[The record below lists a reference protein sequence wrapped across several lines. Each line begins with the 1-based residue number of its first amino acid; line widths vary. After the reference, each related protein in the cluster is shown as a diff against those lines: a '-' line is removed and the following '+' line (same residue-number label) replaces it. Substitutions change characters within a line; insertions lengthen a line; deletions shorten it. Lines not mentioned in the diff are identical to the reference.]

1 MKRILFLIAS
11 VLVLWNCAD
20 RPYVIIQIAD
30 SQLGFTAADKNQR
43 EGGEY
48 VNDLTYEVDCLRKAV
63 QMVNEIKPDAVVFT
77 GDQVN
82 RYDDAQ
88 QWDSFAEVIASI
100 DPAVTVLHI
109 PGNHDVLI
117 SEGMVDNTPFTER
130 YGNDRF
136 LHCERGVRMVGVNSN
151 LIKYNDPQEDAQIQ
165 WMKEVLAKESD
176 NEVSILFS
184 HHPFFLNEID
194 EEDGYFQIQKSK
206 RQDYFDLCMELD
218 VDALYAG
225 HLHNNSEG
233 SYNGMPV
240 RTTTSVAFQIG
251 PEQPSIRIITIQDG
265 TVHDELRVI

>member
-1 MKRILFLIAS
+1 MKRVLFLIAS

-100 DPAVTVLHI
+100 YPAVTVLHI

-130 YGNDRF
+130 NQRKNAADCKTR
-136 LHCERGVRMVGVNSN
+136 EKDGVRC
-151 LIKYNDPQEDAQIQ
+151 LPPA
-165 WMKEVLAKESD
+165 
-176 NEVSILFS
+176 
-184 HHPFFLNEID
+184 
-194 EEDGYFQIQKSK
+194 
-206 RQDYFDLCMELD
+206 
-218 VDALYAG
+218 
-225 HLHNNSEG
+225 
-233 SYNGMPV
+233 
-240 RTTTSVAFQIG
+240 
-251 PEQPSIRIITIQDG
+251 
-265 TVHDELRVI
+265 